1 MKFILSCISVLFL
14 LTLANVVNAQE
25 LSAADARKR
34 TSMSELLGLLPV
46 QERLLDT
53 LFTSYAAELSVL
65 DERIK
70 AAERDPQ
77 LSEDEVVFRMNV
89 ISQERKDLK
98 EIRELDIKAILTPDQ
113 RTKYEEK
120 IQPVKPQVLH
130 FGLHNK
136 MDCKICLE

>member
-1 MKFILSCISVLFL
+1 
-14 LTLANVVNAQE
+14 
-25 LSAADARKR
+25 
-34 TSMSELLGLLPV
+34 MSELLGLLPV

-53 LFTSYAAELSVL
+53 LFAGYAAELRAM

-70 AAERDPQ
+70 AAERDPS
-77 LSEDEVVFRMNV
+77 LSEDEVVLRMNV

-98 EIRELDIKAILTPDQ
+98 EVRELDIKAILTPDQ
-113 RTKYEEK
+113 RIRYEEK

>member
-1 MKFILSCISVLFL
+1 MKFILSCISVLLL

-53 LFTSYAAELSVL
+53 LFAGYAAELRAM

-70 AAERDPQ
+70 AAERDPS
-77 LSEDEVVFRMNV
+77 LSEDEVVLRMNV

-98 EIRELDIKAILTPDQ
+98 EVRELDIKAILTPDQ
-113 RTKYEEK
+113 RIRYEEK